1 MILNYLKFTA
11 IYAVAAFIVGIGAL
25 VAAYPYHPITTL
37 GWVVWFLLALPA
49 YVTLESFAA
58 RLFGKRI
65 GYKIDESREDLSV
78 RRIVFGFAIA
88 VTAML
93 VGMAIVLSAGVAGG
107 TFWELN
113 FSNVW

>member
-11 IYAVAAFIVGIGAL
+11 IYVVAAIFTGIGAL
-25 VAAYPYHPITTL
+25 IVAYPYHPITTL

-49 YVTLESFAA
+49 YVTLEAIFG
-58 RLFGKRI
+58 RLFSKKI
-65 GYKIDESREDLSV
+65 GYKIDESREEISV

-93 VGMAIVLSAGVAGG
+93 VGMVIVLSAGVAAG

-113 FSNVW
+113 FSTVW